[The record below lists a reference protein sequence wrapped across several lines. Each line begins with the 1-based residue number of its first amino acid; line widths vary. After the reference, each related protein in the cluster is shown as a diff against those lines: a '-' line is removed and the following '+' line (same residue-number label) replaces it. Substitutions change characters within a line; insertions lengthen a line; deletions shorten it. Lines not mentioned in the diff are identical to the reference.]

1 MFFLVTRLVVALNR
15 SAFDG
20 AQDERFI
27 GRQKKGWITPAFLIL
42 LQQAL

>member
-1 MFFLVTRLVVALNR
+1 MFFLVMQLVVALKR
-15 SAFDG
+15 SPFDG
-20 AQDERFI
+20 DQVERFI